1 MNPFEMIG
9 GYLASD
15 IRMAAPILLA
25 GLGLLLINWSGLLN
39 IGAEGTMLIA
49 TLVAVAGS
57 YYTGS
62 VWLGLL
68 LAMASGA
75 LVGLL
80 FAFLT
85 VTLKANQT
93 VTGAAINILGAGLS
107 ATLNRVIFGVNTTIA
122 KIDTFQNLAIPGLSN
137 IPVIGN
143 AFFNQMPIVYIAFL
157 MVPAISYYLFRTQS
171 GLNLRAVGENPRVA
185 DTLGIN
191 VGRTQYLA
199 AIAGS
204 AIIAMG
210 GAFLSTGLLNFF
222 SEDMVSG
229 RGYIALAA
237 VIFGKYKPTGIM
249 VAALVFMAGN
259 VVSNIL
265 QVAGAAI
272 PYTFLTMIPYVL
284 TIIALAMFASRAVAP
299 ASLGKPYRRG

>member
-1 MNPFEMIG
+1 MTIFETIG

-62 VWLGLL
+62 VWIGLL

-93 VTGAAINILGAGLS
+93 VTGAAINILGSGLS

-122 KIDTFQNLAIPGLSN
+122 KIDTFQNLAIPGLSKL
-137 IPVIGN
+137 PLIGN
-143 AFFNQMPIVYIAFL
+143 AFFNQMPVVYIAFL
-157 MVPAISYYLFRTQS
+157 MVPVISYYLFRTQS

-191 VGRTQYLA
+191 VARTQYLA

-299 ASLGKPYRRG
+299 ACSYLRRIG